1 MGLELH
7 YGVIMTSQRHLSS
20 VIPPLLRN
28 VDFRRF
34 WTGQTISVFGDQV
47 SFLALPLAAVLVL
60 DASAAEMGLLGAAN
74 LIPHLLLSLP
84 VGVWVDRL
92 PHRRRVMIAADI
104 GRALLLGSV
113 PLAYALGVLT
123 IGQLYL
129 VAFLTGCL
137 TVFFDISYSTVFVS
151 VTPGRRYVE
160 ANSLLHGSRS
170 LSNVGG
176 PALAGGLVQLLSA
189 PAALLADAISF
200 LGSAFF
206 LGRVRAREPELEPEA
221 DGRIRARI
229 ASGFRFIF
237 ASPILRASLAGV
249 ATINFFNYMFWAL
262 FVLFATRTLDVKP
275 GQLGTVLAAAGIGG
289 VIGALIAG
297 RLGRRIG
304 VGPAY
309 VLGCAL
315 FPAPLLLVPLA
326 GGPHFLV
333 VAMLFT
339 AEFASSIGVMI
350 LDINGNSI
358 STAITPD
365 RVRGRVAGANRFVNY
380 GVRPLG
386 SLAGGFLGAAIGL
399 RPTLW
404 IAAAGALTGLL
415 WLLPSPVVRLRELP
429 SAAD

>member
-1 MGLELH
+1 
-7 YGVIMTSQRHLSS
+7 MTSHRRLSS

-34 WTGQTISVFGDQV
+34 WTGQTISVFGDQI

-74 LIPHLLLSLP
+74 LIPHLLFSLP

-92 PHRRRVMIAADI
+92 AHRRRVMIWADL

-113 PLAYALGVLT
+113 PLAYALDVLA

-137 TVFFDISYSTVFVS
+137 TVLFDISYSTVFVS
-151 VTPGRRYVE
+151 VTPERRYVE

-170 LSNVGG
+170 LSSVGG

-206 LGRVRAREPELEPEA
+206 LSRVRATEPALEPEV
-221 DGRIRARI
+221 DGRIRARV

-237 ASPILRASLAGV
+237 GSPILRASLACV
-249 ATINFFNYMFWAL
+249 ATINFFNFMFWAL
-262 FVLFATRTLDVKP
+262 FVLFTTRTLDLGP
-275 GQLGTVLAAAGIGG
+275 GELGTVLAAAGVGG

-309 VLGCAL
+309 ILGCAL

-326 GGPHFLV
+326 GGPHLLV

-339 AEFASSIGVMI
+339 AEFLSSIGVMI

-358 STAITPD
+358 QTAITPD
-365 RVRGRVAGANRFVNY
+365 RFRARAAGAHRFVNY

-386 SLAGGFLGAAIGL
+386 SLAGGFVGAAIGL

-404 IAAAGALTGLL
+404 IAAAGAIAGLL
-415 WLLPSPVVRLRELP
+415 WLLPSPIRQLRELP
-429 SAAD
+429 ETAKG